1 MSLLTILT
9 EIQIFPLFDL
19 TVCMGVLN
27 CLRHL
32 IVGIWDGI
40 PTENVVISGFNGIPP
55 FPTYRPA
62 ILLGCSYLPNKR
74 NGRVLGPLFFHQWLL
89 FLIFPSKVGHTR

>member
-1 MSLLTILT
+1 MSLLTVLT

-40 PTENVVISGFNGIPP
+40 PTENVVISGFNGIPL
-55 FPTYRPA
+55 FPTYCPA